1 MGLVVLI
8 ALACLRH
15 WVCIYYI
22 CPQSLLTLLVQ
33 QSGSSGLNA
42 YQRYSGVSVQQLLK
56 SFVLTVQRLP
66 ILKAVDFSVSLC
78 EHAELLQSAFLRLLL
93 SWSLGGFNAIQ
104 GLNLGNIGFFF
115 CIFCQIDTCH
125 QSGC

>member
-8 ALACLRH
+8 ALACPRH

-33 QSGSSGLNA
+33 QSGSSGLNV

-56 SFVLTVQRLP
+56 SFILTVQRLP
-66 ILKAVDFSVSLC
+66 NLRSVDFSVSFC
-78 EHAELLQSAFLRLLL
+78 VNMQNSSKVPFLDCHC
-93 SWSLGGFNAIQ
+93 LGVLEDLMQYRA
-104 GLNLGNIGFFF
+104 
-115 CIFCQIDTCH
+115 
-125 QSGC
+125 